1 MTFLREQG
9 PCGPAALDLAKVE
22 PSQKVQ
28 AASVAL
34 KKTRINFLGGTVT
47 FPVCTPGFNP
57 RTNSTISRQSTTNT
71 TTSVILLEMVR

>member
-9 PCGPAALDLAKVE
+9 PCGLAALDLAKVE

-34 KKTRINFLGGTVT
+34 KKN
-47 FPVCTPGFNP
+47 
-57 RTNSTISRQSTTNT
+57 
-71 TTSVILLEMVR
+71 